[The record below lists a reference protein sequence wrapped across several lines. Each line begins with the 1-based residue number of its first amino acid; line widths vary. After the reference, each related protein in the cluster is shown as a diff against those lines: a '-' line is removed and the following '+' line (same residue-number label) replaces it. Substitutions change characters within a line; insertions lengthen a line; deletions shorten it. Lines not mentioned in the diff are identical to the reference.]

1 MCLATVILS
10 WNSFSQTVTEVKDTS
25 HIVLSTEVA
34 RMVAIDLVRGDAA
47 IEQNGILLQ
56 KVSALDSLVV
66 LQSDQIALLEDQD
79 DTKEELLIAYRK
91 STEQNIKQIE
101 SLNKKIRV
109 NSTMSTVFA
118 TTTGALA
125 ATLLVVLLVRK

>member
-1 MCLATVILS
+1 
-10 WNSFSQTVTEVKDTS
+10 
-25 HIVLSTEVA
+25 
-34 RMVAIDLVRGDAA
+34 MVAIDLVRGDAA
-47 IEQNGILLQ
+47 IEQNNILLQ